1 MTLDGVLLICSGVYW
16 TVIVTV
22 LSFALG
28 AALGVPI
35 CAMHVSRFRSLH
47 FLAVALII
55 ILRSVP
61 PIVWIFLLYFGLG
74 SGLLSIGPVP
84 AAIIALGVITAANMA
99 EIYRG
104 ALKSIHAG
112 QWDAC
117 HALGLSAWSEFVDV
131 MVPQLFRVTLPSATT
146 YLIGLLKDSAIAST
160 IGVMEIAYL
169 ASFLASKQF
178 NSALQIFAIAGAL
191 YILISLPLAAAARF
205 ADARLRSK
213 VAQ

>member
-1 MTLDGVLLICSGVYW
+1 MTADSALLIAGGIYW
-16 TVIVTV
+16 TLVVT
-22 LSFALG
+22 LCSFLLG

-35 CAMHVSRFRSLH
+35 CVMHVSRSRLLH
-47 FLAVALII
+47 GLAVTLIVV
-55 ILRSVP
+55 LRSVP
-61 PIVWIFLLYFGLG
+61 PLVWIFLLYFGIG
-74 SGLLSIGPVP
+74 SGILSIGPIP
-84 AAIIALGVITAANMA
+84 AAIVALGVITAANMA

-104 ALKSIHAG
+104 ALRSIHPG
-112 QWDAC
+112 QWDAS

-160 IGVMEIAYL
+160 IGVAEIAYL
-169 ASFLASKQF
+169 AGFVANKQF
-178 NSALQIFAIAGAL
+178 DASLQIFAFAGAL
-191 YILISLPLAAAARF
+191 YILISVPLATVARV

>member
-1 MTLDGVLLICSGVYW
+1 MTLDGVLLIAGGIYW
-16 TVIVTV
+16 TLVVTV
-22 LSFALG
+22 CAFLLG

-35 CAMHVSRFRSLH
+35 CAMRVSRSRVLNAVSVSLIV
-47 FLAVALII
+47 L
-55 ILRSVP
+55 LRSVP

-74 SGLLSIGPVP
+74 SGFLTINPVP

-104 ALKSIHAG
+104 ALSSIHPG
-112 QWDAC
+112 QWDAS
-117 HALGLSAWSEFVDV
+117 HALGLPVWSEFFDV

-160 IGVMEIAYL
+160 IGVAEIAYL
-169 ASFLASKQF
+169 ANFLSNKQF
-178 NSALQIFAIAGAL
+178 HASLQIFAFAGAL
-191 YILISLPLAAAARF
+191 YILISLPLAAVARV
-205 ADARLRSK
+205 ADARLRLK

>member
-1 MTLDGVLLICSGVYW
+1 MTLDGALLIAGGIQW
-16 TVIVTV
+16 TLVVTV
-22 LSFALG
+22 CSFLLG

-35 CAMHVSRFRSLH
+35 CAMRVSRSHVLNGVSVSLIV
-47 FLAVALII
+47 LLG
-55 ILRSVP
+55 SVP

-74 SGLLSIGPVP
+74 SGFLTINPVP

-104 ALKSIHAG
+104 ALNSIHPG
-112 QWDAC
+112 QWDAS
-117 HALGLSAWSEFVDV
+117 HALGLPAWSEFFDV

-160 IGVMEIAYL
+160 IGVAEIAYL
-169 ASFLASKQF
+169 ASFLANKQF
-178 NSALQIFAIAGAL
+178 NASLQIFAFAGAL
-191 YILISLPLAAAARF
+191 YILISLPLAAVARV